1 MDLVFINLSG
11 QATPFCDYIA
21 PLVERWSVFTG
32 VDGLSALRPAATD
45 GRMRLEFNCN
55 WKLAVENYCES
66 YHLPWVD
73 PGLNSYSR
81 IEDHYNIVARNR
93 GAGQGTELFEFTERA
108 GLILPRFP
116 LWPAA
121 QLKTAEYIAL
131 FPNLLLGLQND
142 HMFAMVLLP
151 RGATSTQE
159 SVQIYYLGDAPD
171 SCEFS
176 HARQIML
183 AGWREVF
190 REDISVVE
198 GMQRGRA
205 SPSFDGGTFSPVLDT
220 ATHRFHRWVATR
232 LAAPTS
238 G

>member
-1 MDLVFINLSG
+1 MDGSCVHQLIRPSHAVLRLYCALSRALVCVHRS
-11 QATPFCDYIA
+11 
-21 PLVERWSVFTG
+21 RWFVCVASR
-32 VDGLSALRPAATD
+32 SSTD

-121 QLKTAEYIAL
+121 QLKTAE
-131 FPNLLLGLQND
+131 LQSRYFRICCWGYKTTTCSRWYCCRAAPHRRKNR
-142 HMFAMVLLP
+142 L
-151 RGATSTQE
+151 
-159 SVQIYYLGDAPD
+159 QIYYLGDAPD
-171 SCEFS
+171 SCEFFTRTPD
-176 HARQIML
+176 HARGL
-183 AGWREVF
+183 A
-190 REDISVVE
+190 
-198 GMQRGRA
+198 RGVSRRHQCCR
-205 SPSFDGGTFSPVLDT
+205 GY
-220 ATHRFHRWVATR
+220 ATR
-232 LAAPTS
+232 PCIP
-238 G
+238 